1 MSASSLRPLIAIA
14 GDMRQFNGIDV
25 HGVAHRYVTA
35 VIEGSDGI
43 PVMLAS
49 IGTEES
55 GGLYPQ
61 DALLDRLDGLLLTG
75 GRSNVEPHHYEGKPF
90 RDGTLR
96 DPQRDATTLPLVR
109 AALAAGVPLLGIC
122 RGIQEMNVALGGSL
136 HPYLWE
142 VEGVRDHRM
151 RINAPMDERVA
162 PRHPVRCM
170 PGGWFERWARDAR
183 LDPQGFLVNSLHGQG
198 LDRLAPGVV
207 VEALADDGV
216 VEGIRIGTAR
226 AFAVGVQWHAEHG
239 ARGHPFSEVLFAR
252 FGEACRA
259 RAIARTARD
268 RVA

>member
-1 MSASSLRPLIAIA
+1 MPASNQRPLIGIV

-25 HGVAHRYVTA
+25 HGVSHRYVTA
-35 VIEGSDGI
+35 VIDGSDGI
-43 PVMLAS
+43 PVLLAS
-49 IGTEES
+49 IGTDET
-55 GGLYPQ
+55 GGLYPTA
-61 DALLDRLDGLLLTG
+61 ALLDRLDGLLLTG
-75 GRSNVEPHHYEGKPF
+75 GRSNVEPHHYDGPPF

-96 DPQRDATTLPLVR
+96 DPLRDATTLPLVR
-109 AALAAGVPLLGIC
+109 AALAAGVPLFGIC

-151 RINAPMDERVA
+151 RINAPLEDRVG
-162 PRHPVRCM
+162 PRHPMRCV
-170 PGGWFERWARDAR
+170 PGGWFERWARDAG
-183 LDPQGFLVNSLHGQG
+183 LDPQGFMVNSLHGQG
-198 LDRLAPGVV
+198 LDRLAPGVIL
-207 VEALADDGV
+207 EAVADDGV

-259 RAIARTARD
+259 RAIA
-268 RVA
+268 